1 MSEQDAVKQAQ
12 GGIALVG
19 EIIKAAGD
27 SPTVKE
33 AANNLGQ
40 TAVTL
45 TKTINN
51 VLLPLAAVNFAFDKA
66 RTYFNGK
73 FQQDLN
79 EKTSKIPEGD
89 VVEPKASIAGP
100 TLQGLAFTH
109 EEASLKEMYLNLLA
123 TSMDGRIANNAHPA
137 FVEIIKQLDAEDAVL
152 IRDALRSPSAI
163 PIAQVRISTV
173 GEHGYKVIATHL
185 LNLRTGPDD
194 AEDRAIENSQL
205 PALIDN
211 WSRLGLV
218 EVDYNQHLTGAGSYD
233 WVGQRPELIRLRQKW
248 ETEKNKITFQNGIL
262 IRTQLGVRFAEA
274 VGLL

>member
-1 MSEQDAVKQAQ
+1 MSEQDPIKQAQ
-12 GGIALVG
+12 SGIALVG

-27 SPTVKE
+27 SPNAKA

-51 VLLPLAAVNFAFDKA
+51 VLLRLAAVNFAFDKA

-73 FQQDLN
+73 FQQDLS

-100 TLQGLAFTH
+100 TLQGLAFTQ

-137 FVEIIKQLDAEDAVL
+137 FVEIIKQLDADDADL
-152 IRDALRSPSAI
+152 MRGALRSPAAI
-163 PIAQVRISTV
+163 PIAQIRFTKV
-173 GEHGYKVIATHL
+173 GEQGHHVIATHL
-185 LNLRTGPDD
+185 LNLRGGPDTTTP
-194 AEDRAIENSQL
+194 IENPQL

-211 WSRLGLV
+211 WTRLGLV
-218 EVDYNQHLTGAGSYD
+218 EVDYNQHLLGQDLYQ
-233 WVGQRPELIRLRQKW
+233 WVEQRPEFIRIKQAR
-248 ETEKNKITFQNGIL
+248 ETDKNKITFQKGIL
-262 IRTQLGVRFAEA
+262 TRTQLGVRFASA